1 MARPH
6 ESRARFEWQE
16 AGRSQPRV
24 YCLPE
29 VSNRDVCELSASI
42 SASSVELKQM
52 RLSTLFYYVLIWI
65 GITAEVKRPA
75 LGHADWKQRS
85 EMRIQGLAAHSRI
98 PAWTVPMDSGAWRA
112 AVAWGRSSQHS
123 RTRARFYFLHWPL
136 EDARLVVFTLLLME
150 KQGALTLLWSVQQGT
165 VSEKFEGF
173 GGISRLEHKVQ
184 KIDAGGS
191 TCISTRRERE
201 ELSNL

>member
-1 MARPH
+1 M
-6 ESRARFEWQE
+6 
-16 AGRSQPRV
+16 
-24 YCLPE
+24 
-29 VSNRDVCELSASI
+29 CELSAGI
-42 SASSVELKQM
+42 SASNVELKQM
-52 RLSTLFYYVLIWI
+52 RLSTLFYYVLIWV

-98 PAWTVPMDSGAWRA
+98 PAWTVPVDSGACSP
-112 AVAWGRSSQHS
+112 WGRSSQHS
-123 RTRARFYFLHWPL
+123 MARARFYFLHRPL

-150 KQGALTLLWSVQQGT
+150 KQGALTLLCSVQQGT

-173 GGISRLEHKVQ
+173 GGISRLEHKIQ

-191 TCISTRRERE
+191 TCISTQRERE